1 MTDIKRHIVWAC
13 FGVDA
18 TSPEQAKRVVNRIV
32 GPDNKYRQGVYDKG
46 KVNVVVFTNPALDEL
61 FNNRRGGER

>member
-18 TSPEQAKRVVNRIV
+18 TSPEQARRVVNRIIE
-32 GPDNKYRQGVYDKG
+32 PHSEYRQGVYDKG
-46 KVNVVVFTNPALDEL
+46 KVNVVVFTNPALDKL
-61 FNNRRGGER
+61 FEHTDMM